1 MPITIPHE
9 SVTPPVAGS
18 LSAKVGDTFAWVVQR
33 GFSAIGDALANVG
46 GAALGRFLEDEEMTV
61 LADAAPLLNLI
72 ADNPDL
78 PPEIKQTM
86 TNWRSGQHAL
96 PVIIVAAL
104 GALVS
109 AVFGMFV
116 SAIFGRQIEYQI
128 NRRVHPARFAPG
140 ELALG
145 LQRGAIDSDR
155 AKAHLADQGYLATD
169 LEVIKTLA
177 APLLNVSEIATA
189 MFRGEIT
196 SEDARE
202 RLQLL
207 GYSDTNAGKIQA
219 LFPVLPGIQDL
230 ITMAVKE
237 VFTPEIVAQ
246 YGQDQDFPARFA
258 TEAAKQGLSPEWA
271 HAYWAAHWDLPSPSQ
286 GFEMLHRGLISH
298 DELVLLLRT
307 LDYMPYWRERMIG
320 MSYNPYT
327 RVDTRRMYDTG
338 IIDRAEVKRSYLDQG
353 YDDAHASNL
362 TEWTCRETRQT
373 QKDLTKAELLS
384 GMVYGVMTEAD
395 VRTELL
401 ALGYSA
407 ADVNFEISLKVAQAA
422 GIRRSPDRAVQKGD
436 LTASY
441 ISGLMTAAEL
451 RAALRTMGYSDEEA
465 TLLIQLAD
473 VTKTKPQREA
483 NKSLVKSEL
492 LTAYR
497 DRLIDKAKLTTSLT
511 EIGYDEAEVGFMVS
525 LADFQVEGDR
535 IDDQVSTLHVLYVNG
550 FKTYEQVVSELGQFN
565 LPDTTTQ
572 NLLYKWSFELK
583 RNAVHPTL
591 AQLIQFNKSK
601 IIQTSTL
608 QSELMNL
615 GYSGEYI
622 KWFIELIKRQTTPT
636 SPPGGWQYIA

>member
-1 MPITIPHE
+1 
-9 SVTPPVAGS
+9 
-18 LSAKVGDTFAWVVQR
+18 VGETV
-33 GFSAIGDALANVG
+33 ANVI
-46 GAALGRFLEDEEMTV
+46 ASALGRWVIAELPGVPEPAPEEGV
-61 LADAAPLLNLI
+61 PSRIPPIII
-72 ADNPDL
+72 A
-78 PPEIKQTM
+78 
-86 TNWRSGQHAL
+86 G
-96 PVIIVAAL
+96 L
-104 GALVS
+104 GALVGSLFSMCVS
-109 AVFGMFV
+109 AV
-116 SAIFGRQIEYQI
+116 FGRQIEYTI
-128 NRRVHPARFAPG
+128 NRRVRPARFAPG

-145 LQRGAIDSDR
+145 MQRGAIDTVR
-155 AKAHLADQGYLATD
+155 ATEHLADQGYLGTD
-169 LEVIKTLA
+169 LGVIQALA

-196 SEDARE
+196 ADVALE

-207 GYSDTNAGKIQA
+207 GYSLTNATTIRN
-219 LFPVLPGIQDL
+219 LFPVLPGVQDL

-237 VFTPEIVAQ
+237 VFTPEIVAK
-246 YGQDQDFPARFA
+246 YGQAQDFPQAFA
-258 TEAAKQGLSPEWA
+258 DHAAKQGLSDDWA
-271 HAYWAAHWDLPSPSQ
+271 KAYWAAHWDLPSPTQ
-286 GFEMLHRGLISH
+286 GFEMLHRGLITH

-353 YDDAHASNL
+353 YDDTHASNL

-401 ALGYSA
+401 ALGYSE

-441 ISGLMTAAEL
+441 ISGLLTATEL
-451 RAALRTMGYSDEEA
+451 REALCTMGYSGEEA
-465 TLLIQLAD
+465 TLLLQLAD

-483 NKSLVKSEL
+483 NKSLVKGEL

-583 RNAVHPTL
+583 RAAVHPTL

-601 IIQTSTL
+601 IITTGTL

-622 KWFIELIKRQTTPT
+622 KWFLELIKRQTTPNA
-636 SPPGGWQYIA
+636 PPGGWQYIA